1 MKEKNHVVI
10 ETYEEM
16 IEDYKQNSGKIT
28 DYNIEITKDM
38 IDILKTRLLHLRVR
52 RIPCSL

>member
-10 ETYEEM
+10 ETYEKM
-16 IEDYKQNSGKIT
+16 IKHYEKNLGKIT
-28 DYNIEITKDM
+28 DYNVEITRDM
-38 IDILKTRLLHLRVR
+38 IDILETRLLHLRIR

>member
-10 ETYEEM
+10 ETYEKM
-16 IEDYKQNSGKIT
+16 IKYYEKNLGKIT
-28 DYNIEITKDM
+28 DYNVEITRDM
-38 IDILKTRLLHLRVR
+38 IDILKTSLLQLRGR

>member
-10 ETYEEM
+10 ETYEKM
-16 IEDYKQNSGKIT
+16 IKDYEKNLGKIT
-28 DYNIEITKDM
+28 DYNIEITRDM
-38 IDILKTRLLHLRVR
+38 IDILETRLLHLRVR

>member
-10 ETYEEM
+10 ETYEKM
-16 IEDYKQNSGKIT
+16 IKHYEKNLGKIT
-28 DYNIEITKDM
+28 DYNVEITRDM
-38 IDILKTRLLHLRVR
+38 IDILETRLLHLRVR

>member
-10 ETYEEM
+10 ETYEIM
-16 IEDYKQNSGKIT
+16 IEDYQKNLGKIT

>member
-10 ETYEEM
+10 EPYEKM
-16 IEDYKQNSGKIT
+16 IKDYEKNLGKIT
-28 DYNIEITKDM
+28 DYNIEITRDM
-38 IDILKTRLLHLRVR
+38 IDILETRLLHLRIR

>member
-10 ETYEEM
+10 ETYEKM
-16 IEDYKQNSGKIT
+16 INHYEENLGKIT
-28 DYNIEITKDM
+28 DYNVEITRDM

>member
-10 ETYEEM
+10 ETYEKM
-16 IEDYKQNSGKIT
+16 IKHYEENLGKIT
-28 DYNIEITKDM
+28 DYNVEITRDM

>member
-10 ETYEEM
+10 ETYEKM
-16 IEDYKQNSGKIT
+16 IKDYEKNLGKIT
-28 DYNIEITKDM
+28 DYNVEITRDM

>member
-10 ETYEEM
+10 ETYEKM
-16 IEDYKQNSGKIT
+16 IKHYKKNLGKIT
-28 DYNIEITKDM
+28 DYNVEITKEM
-38 IDILKTRLLHLRVR
+38 IEILETRLLHLRVR